1 MKNKR
6 YSRKYL
12 HVSRLNPLVNDV
24 GLLTEELV
32 HAEPIQL
39 DAREFTNLRQRR
51 FQDSRKTLRT
61 ILQLIISCH
70 LAALIPTKNEIQK
83 TRFKLQYSAKVHL

>member
-6 YSRKYL
+6 YYRKSL
-12 HVSRLNPLVNDV
+12 LVSRLNPLVNDV

-32 HAEPIQL
+32 RKAKHAEPIQL
-39 DAREFTNLRQRR
+39 DARESTNLRQGR
-51 FQDSRKTLRT
+51 FQDPKKTLRK
-61 ILQLIISCH
+61 ILQLIISCL

-83 TRFKLQYSAKVHL
+83 TRF

>member
-6 YSRKYL
+6 YSRKSL

-32 HAEPIQL
+32 RKAKRAEPIQL
-39 DAREFTNLRQRR
+39 GAREFTNLRQGR
-51 FQDSRKTLRT
+51 FQDPRKTLRK
-61 ILQLIISCH
+61 ILQLIISYL
-70 LAALIPTKNEIQK
+70 LAALIPTKNEI
-83 TRFKLQYSAKVHL
+83 